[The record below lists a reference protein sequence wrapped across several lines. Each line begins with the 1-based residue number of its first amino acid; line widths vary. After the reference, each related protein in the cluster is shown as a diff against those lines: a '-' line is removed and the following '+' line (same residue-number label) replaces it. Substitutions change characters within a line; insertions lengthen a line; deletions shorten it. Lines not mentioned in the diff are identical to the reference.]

1 MNPSEAVTEMA
12 ELHLAFEDYCF
23 TYVSDNLTVQIS
35 TRSTKPDD
43 LVLAF
48 ISYMKALGFGI
59 KEIEIALCTQA
70 VLMKLAN
77 DPSLGFKSKE

>member
-1 MNPSEAVTEMA
+1 MNPSEKITEMA
-12 ELHLAFEDYCF
+12 ELHLAFEEYCF
-23 TYVSDNLTVQIS
+23 TYVSDNLTVQIC
-35 TRSTKPDD
+35 TKSAEPDD

-59 KEIEIALCTQA
+59 KEIEIALCTQS

-77 DPSLGFKSKE
+77 DPSLNFKSKE